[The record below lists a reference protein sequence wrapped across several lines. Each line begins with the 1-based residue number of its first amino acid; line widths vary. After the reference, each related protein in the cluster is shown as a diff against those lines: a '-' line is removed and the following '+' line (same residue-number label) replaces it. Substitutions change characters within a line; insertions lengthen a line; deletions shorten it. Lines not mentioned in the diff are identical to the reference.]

1 MANGHP
7 IDAGRLAGY
16 RYDGVSLGLPRWIE
30 RLSWKKFFKSFDQL
44 DGSDTVYGWNTRA
57 EDNALSDPW
66 KPILKR
72 ERPVEFGQFHVCQA
86 TCTSTPPTLQQALL
100 IDYSQGGRGG
110 NGILNGL
117 RDPLVA
123 LKKDCV
129 QYLLGWSYLKIG
141 TFRLGT
147 PSYFLLRRGESLK
160 SMQRS
165 L

>member
-7 IDAGRLAGY
+7 IVRAGLLSIATTGSAL
-16 RYDGVSLGLPRWIE
+16 VCRWIE

-44 DGSDTVYGWNTRA
+44 DGSDTVYGWNTHL
-57 EDNALSDPW
+57 EDNAHPSW
-66 KPILKR
+66 KLFLN
-72 ERPVEFGQFHVCQA
+72 ESAQLNLANFMCQA
-86 TCTSTPPTLQQALL
+86 TCTSTPATLQQALL